1 VATLDE
7 LARAGI
13 AAINENRLDDAI
25 AALTQALA
33 LEPDRPDMNNA
44 LGTAYLRRGEP
55 GTALPF
61 LEKSVVLAEGSPG
74 AHLDDL
80 RRHFQIALASG
91 YQLADRVTEARR
103 TLEAIVRRWPAEV
116 EARIQLGNLLL
127 STGGLTEAVRV
138 LRDAA
143 EHLEPEPRQAAEA
156 LYGAVESFL
165 ESDADAMVFFQGH
178 QESYVAYFDE
188 IAGEQEKSGWIAEA
202 ARMAR
207 GPDGEPRPILAN
219 GAKSYAMQRVD
230 LVDPASGQVSSVY
243 SEKEPMVVAVEG
255 LEPLA
260 QVAVLFP
267 TRGYPFD
274 VLVSTQVP
282 WHWLR
287 IAVQFE
293 RGGSAANEALDQAV
307 GDWYLAGFNGEFG
320 DRDRG
325 RFHYVGD
332 PDPLGD
338 RAVGYVVDLGR
349 ASLDAIGALL
359 RRLTVLHDTHAIR
372 RVVFGYGRLPDL

>member
-1 VATLDE
+1 MASLDD

-13 AAINENRLDDAI
+13 TAINENRLDDAI
-25 AALTQALA
+25 ASLGEALA
-33 LEPDRPDMNNA
+33 MAPDRPDMNNA

-61 LEKSVVLAEGSPG
+61 LERSVRLAEDFPG

-91 YQLADRVTEARR
+91 YQLADRVPEARR
-103 TLEAIVRRWPAEV
+103 SLESIVRRWPAEV

-127 STGGLTEAVRV
+127 STGELTEAVRV

-143 EHLEPEPRQAAEA
+143 EHLGGEPRQAADA
-156 LYGAVESFL
+156 LVGAVEHFT
-165 ESDADAMVFFQGH
+165 ESETDSMVFFQGH

-188 IAGEQEKSGWIAEA
+188 IAEEQTAQGWLAEA

-207 GPDGEPRPILAN
+207 GPDGEPKPILAK
-219 GAKSYAMQRVD
+219 GARPYAMQRVD
-230 LVDPASGQVSSVY
+230 LVEPSTGNVSSVY

-267 TRGYPFD
+267 SRG
-274 VLVSTQVP
+274 
-282 WHWLR
+282 
-287 IAVQFE
+287 
-293 RGGSAANEALDQAV
+293 
-307 GDWYLAGFNGEFG
+307 
-320 DRDRG
+320 
-325 RFHYVGD
+325 
-332 PDPLGD
+332 
-338 RAVGYVVDLGR
+338 
-349 ASLDAIGALL
+349 
-359 RRLTVLHDTHAIR
+359 
-372 RVVFGYGRLPDL
+372 